1 MPTTD
6 KIDFKAKM
14 VTWEKEYFIKI
25 NGSIQKED
33 IMITNIYVTRGCKI
47 HEQKLT
53 ELQGEKD
60 NLTTIVKDVNAPFSI
75 LD

>member
-1 MPTTD
+1 MGKSKRRKKIHHGNTSKKRNGVTMPTTD

-47 HEQKLT
+47 HE
-53 ELQGEKD
+53 
-60 NLTTIVKDVNAPFSI
+60 
-75 LD
+75 